1 MKQINKM
8 KQIYIHSITKKGG
21 SIMLIILSILL
32 TCILIIAGVLFMM
45 SPGKPEPFVDKS
57 GTPVAGSISE
67 KTFVT
72 IGGIQQGMIIQ
83 SKNINNPVLL
93 YLHGGIPD
101 YYLSKKYPTG
111 LEDYFTVVW
120 WDQRGAGLSYNTS
133 IHQDS
138 ITLELLISDTKEVTN
153 YLRKRFGQEK
163 IYIMGR
169 SGGSFIGVHV
179 VAQAPELYHAYIGM
193 AQMSDQLESERLAYE
208 FMVEQYKAK
217 GDKRMVRN
225 LESAPVTRKDGTPH
239 SYLVLRDKAMHN
251 LGIGT
256 TREMRSIIAGVFLPS
271 LTCRDYTLTE
281 KINMW
286 RGKAKAGV
294 HPLWDTILATDLIKQ
309 VPELKIPVYFFHG
322 RYDYTVSFDLAKVY
336 FEKIKAP
343 LKGFY
348 TFEQSAH
355 SPIFEE
361 PDRMR
366 NIILTDVLTGSNSLA
381 DNI

>member
-1 MKQINKM
+1 MKQINI
-8 KQIYIHSITKKGG
+8 QSIIKKGG

-32 TCILIIAGVLFMM
+32 SCILIIAGVLFLM

-57 GTPVAGSISE
+57 GAPIAVSVSE

-101 YYLSKKYPTG
+101 YFLSKKYPTG

-120 WDQRGAGLSYNTS
+120 WDQRGAGLSYNAN

-153 YLRKRFGQEK
+153 YLRKRFGHEK
-163 IYIMGR
+163 VYIMGR

-208 FMVEQYKAK
+208 YMVEQYKAK
-217 GDKRMVRN
+217 GDKRMVRK
-225 LESAPVTRKDGTPH
+225 LESAPVTLKEGTPQ
-239 SYLVLRDKAMHN
+239 SYLVLRDKAMHS

-256 TREMRSIIAGVFLPS
+256 TREMRSIITGVFLPS
-271 LTCRDYTLTE
+271 LTCRDYTLNE
-281 KINMW
+281 KVNMW

-294 HPLWDTILATDLIKQ
+294 HPLWDTILATDLTKQ

-322 RYDYTVSFDLAKVY
+322 RYDYTVSYDLAKDY

-361 PDRMR
+361 ADRMR

-381 DNI
+381 DKK

>member
-1 MKQINKM
+1 
-8 KQIYIHSITKKGG
+8 
-21 SIMLIILSILL
+21 MLIILSVLF
-32 TCILIIAGVLFMM
+32 TCILIIAGALFMM
-45 SPGKPEPFVDKS
+45 SSGKTEPLVDKS
-57 GTPVAGSISE
+57 GTAIVGSISE

-101 YYLSKKYPTG
+101 YFLSKNYPTG

-120 WDQRGAGLSYNTS
+120 WDQRGAGLSYNAN

-138 ITLELLISDTKEVTN
+138 ITLELLMSDTKEVTN
-153 YLRKRFGQEK
+153 YLRKRFRQEK
-163 IYIMGR
+163 IYLMGR

-179 VAQAPELYHAYIGM
+179 VAQAPELYTAYIGM

-208 FMVEQYKAK
+208 FMVDQYKAK
-217 GDKRMVRN
+217 GDKRMVRK
-225 LESAPVTRKDGTPH
+225 LEASPVTLKDGTPQ
-239 SYLVLRDKAMHN
+239 SYLVLRDKAMHS

-256 TREMRSIIAGVFLPS
+256 TREMRSIITGVFLPS
-271 LTCRDYTLTE
+271 LICRDYTLTE

-294 HPLWDTILATDLIKQ
+294 HPLWDTILVTDLTKQ

-322 RYDYTVSFDLAKVY
+322 RYDYTVSYDLAKDY

-361 PDRMR
+361 PERMR
-366 NIILTDVLTGSNSLA
+366 NIILTDVLTGGNSLA
-381 DNI
+381 DKK